1 MVLKKEEELK
11 EDWIDLKEKRPENGL
26 NVLCA
31 YDYCGETVVEIGH
44 YVGYDDYSDG
54 RVYLFKN
61 DYDEYI
67 SCEKWKHIER
77 ERI

>member
-1 MVLKKEEELK
+1 MVLKKEDLK
-11 EDWIDLKEKRPENGL
+11 EGWIDVDEKRPEKDM

-31 YDYCGETVVEIGH
+31 HDYCDIVVVETGH

-67 SCEKWKHIER
+67 SCEKWKCIV
-77 ERI
+77 

>member
-1 MVLKKEEELK
+1 MVLK
-11 EDWIDLKEKRPENGL
+11 EDWINLEEKRPEKGL

-61 DYDEYI
+61 DHDEYI
-67 SCEKWKHIER
+67 SCEKWKHIEGK
-77 ERI
+77 RI

>member
-1 MVLKKEEELK
+1 MVLKNELK

-26 NVLCA
+26 NVLCS

>member
-1 MVLKKEEELK
+1 MVLKKE
-11 EDWIDLKEKRPENGL
+11 DLKEGWIVVDEKRPVKDM

-31 YDYCGETVVEIGH
+31 HDYCDIAVAEIGH

-54 RVYLFKN
+54 RVYRFKN

-67 SCEKWKHIER
+67 SCVKWKHIER